1 MERSRNQN
9 LEPIDRVG
17 RVRTFARYVLSHIR
31 EPKAVE
37 TGHHP
42 SAQID
47 VGRSARQAAACQTV
61 IAGLN
66 NQTGYAITDAYPPT
80 ETFLN

>member
-17 RVRTFARYVLSHIR
+17 RVRAFARYVLRHVR
-31 EPKAVE
+31 EPKAIE

-47 VGRSARQAAACQTV
+47 VGRTARQAAACQTV

-66 NQTGYAITDAYPPT
+66 SQTCYAITEEYPPT